1 LYKYLLLNNN
11 VLRSIHSKYLFDV
24 EPKCT
29 KIVFGIMKYNE
40 MEQSGIKWSGIERN
54 EIKNFIPLFGYFR
67 VNKIVFHCLH
77 SLTYLLFH
85 CLHSLPY
92 LPNCRVNKIEG
103 KWWYEMKSIPSNCRV
118 NKIEGK
124 WNIILFILFHTISSI
139 KTELKRKVL
148 IDSGCI

>member
-1 LYKYLLLNNN
+1 
-11 VLRSIHSKYLFDV
+11 
-24 EPKCT
+24 
-29 KIVFGIMKYNE
+29 MKYNE
-40 MEQSGIKWSGIERN
+40 MEQSGIKWSGMEWN
-54 EIKNFIPLFGYFR
+54 EIN
-67 VNKIVFHCLH
+67 
-77 SLTYLLFH
+77 LLFH
-85 CLHSLPY
+85 CLDILERREQILHSLTY